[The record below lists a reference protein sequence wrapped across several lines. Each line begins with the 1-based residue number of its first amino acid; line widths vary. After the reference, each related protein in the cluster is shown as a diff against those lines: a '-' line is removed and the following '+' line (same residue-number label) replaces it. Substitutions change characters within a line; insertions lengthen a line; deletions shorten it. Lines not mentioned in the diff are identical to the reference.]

1 MDWTEQIDIYCERLD
16 FSFWAEPV
24 NALTNLAFI
33 IAAVIMWRRVEGLVL
48 GRVWARVLSAI
59 LFAIGCGSF
68 LFHTFATQWA
78 AASDVIPIL
87 IFSLT
92 YIYVAN
98 RFFWRMPAWLAG
110 LGTLAYFPYS
120 NLVSTVARDLVP
132 ALGGTA
138 DYVPLPI
145 LIFLFGLGLLR
156 RAPATGRGLLF
167 GAGILVISMTARTID
182 IPLCANWPLG
192 THFLWHILNAVML
205 GWMIE
210 VYRRHMATQAEFR
223 NEI

>member
-1 MDWTEQIDIYCERLD
+1 MNWSEQIDIYCERMD

-33 IAAVIMWRRVEGLVL
+33 IAALIMWRRSEGLIW
-48 GRVWARVLSAI
+48 GRILSVI
-59 LFAIGCGSF
+59 LFVIGCGSF

-78 AASDVIPIL
+78 SASDVIPIL

-98 RFFWRMPAWLAG
+98 RFYWRLPVWIAV
-110 LGTLAYFPYS
+110 LGMLAYFPYS
-120 NLVSTVARDLVP
+120 YLVSGLARDLFP

-145 LIFLFGLGLLR
+145 LIFVYGLGLLR
-156 RAPATGRGLLF
+156 RAPKTGAGLLI
-167 GAGILVISMTARTID
+167 GAGILVVSMTARTID
-182 IPLCANWPLG
+182 LPLCDSWPVG
-192 THFLWHILNAVML
+192 THFLWHILNGVML

-210 VYRRHMATQAEFR
+210 VYRRHQQAAMT
-223 NEI
+223 